1 MMPASEFIARNPKAV
16 CAALEDSIRH
26 TWRSMHRERKKRM
39 GCDVQGWAYKWHN
52 DWARREH
59 RILEI
64 LLSIR
69 RGC

>member
-1 MMPASEFIARNPKAV
+1 MNPASAFIARNPRAV
-16 CAALEDSIRH
+16 CDALEDSIRI
-26 TWRSMHRERKKRM
+26 TWWAMHRERKARRK
-39 GCDVQGWAYKWHN
+39 CDVQSWPYKWHN
-52 DWARREH
+52 DWARRER